1 MAMKKLQLILHNNQ
15 IPRLH
20 LKLVENVKNT
30 SAKEVKPLLLL
41 EVGALREYEE
51 VETRPI
57 LKLKDGTKFCNSTC
71 SDFGFDFDTTNVTD
85 MSDMFSQCTNL
96 TSLDVSNWNTTNVT
110 NMSNMFSQ
118 CLNLTE
124 LDLRQWDFTS
134 IDETKLY
141 SGTGQMFYN
150 CKYKINFG
158 NNYLNLPSFDHLFY
172 QYKNLDNIYPALS
185 TWDVSNK
192 IKLNQMMFD
201 ASGTTVD
208 ISSWNVSDN
217 ANVGSMFGGLSCEKF
232 YLPNKPLNEYKF
244 DYCKIKEIYNV
255 TLHSNTTFSVSSSH
269 FCKLYA
275 KNLGINPNT
284 TSLVLRWQS
293 TYKWGV
299 DVTGVT
305 NSKESIIYT
314 LITHSF
320 DRATAGYATCTITLH
335 TSTKGLLTDEEI
347 AQITAKGYTIA

>member
-15 IPRLH
+15 LPRLH

-30 SAKEVKPLLLL
+30 SANEVKPLLLL

-51 VETRPI
+51 KDTRPI
-57 LKLKDGTKFCNSTC
+57 IKLKDGTKFNNSTC
-71 SDFGFDFDTTNVTD
+71 SDFGFDFDTSEMTD
-85 MSDMFSQCTNL
+85 
-96 TSLDVSNWNTTNVT
+96 
-110 NMSNMFSQ
+110 MSNMFYQ
-118 CLNLTE
+118 CSNLTE
-124 LDLRQWDFTS
+124 LDLRQWDFS
-134 IDETKLY
+134 KIDKTKLY
-141 SGTGQMFYN
+141 SGVGQMFYN
-150 CKYKINFG
+150 CKCNINLG

-172 QYKNLDNIYPALS
+172 QFKNLDNIYPALS

-192 IKLNQMMFD
+192 MNFKQMMFD
-201 ASGTTVD
+201 ASGSTVD
-208 ISSWNVSDN
+208 ISNWNVSDV
-217 ANVGSMFGGLSCEKF
+217 ADIGSMFGGLSCEKF
-232 YLPNKPLNEYKF
+232 YLPNKPLHEYKF
-244 DYCKIKEIYNV
+244 DYCKIKEIHNV
-255 TLHSNTTFSVSSSH
+255 TLHSNATFSVSSSH

-284 TSLVLRWQS
+284 TSLVLRWQN

-305 NSKESIIYT
+305 NSKESIIFT

-335 TSTKGLLTDEEI
+335 TNTKALLTDEEI